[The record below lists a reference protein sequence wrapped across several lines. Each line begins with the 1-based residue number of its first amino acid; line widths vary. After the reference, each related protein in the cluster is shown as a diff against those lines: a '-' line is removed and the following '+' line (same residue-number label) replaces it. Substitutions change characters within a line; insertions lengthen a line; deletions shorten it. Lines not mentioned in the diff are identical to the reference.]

1 MTDSDAPDAVKEYC
15 NAFSLEGE
23 TALITGGGTG
33 LGLGMAK
40 CFVAAGARVILVGRR
55 ASVLKDAC
63 RSLGAQ
69 AQAVVADITDRSDR
83 DGTIAEAIA
92 ASSPVSILVNNAG
105 IHLKKTALETS
116 SDELQQVLETHVCA
130 AHALTRLVLPGMC
143 QRRHGSVLFMSSM
156 SALLGIPNIFAYS
169 TAKSAYLGMVR
180 ALAAETA
187 PDCVRVN
194 AIAPGWI
201 ETPMLRQAL
210 DSDPARTR
218 KILGRTPME
227 RFGIPAEIG
236 WTAVFLSSPAARFI
250 TGVVLPVDGGA
261 SIGF

>member
-1 MTDSDAPDAVKEYC
+1 MTDSSAPSSVKEHIA
-15 NAFSLEGE
+15 AFSLEGE

-33 LGLGMAK
+33 LGFGIAQ
-40 CFVAAGARVILVGRR
+40 CFVASGARVLLVGRR
-55 ASVLKDAC
+55 ESVLNEAC

-69 AQAVVADITDRSDR
+69 AQAVVADITDPKDR
-83 DGTIAEAIA
+83 DGVLADAIA
-92 ASSPVSILVNNAG
+92 NSTPVSILVNNAG
-105 IHLKKTALETS
+105 IHLKKTAAETS
-116 SDELQQVLETHVCA
+116 PDELQQVLDTHVFA
-130 AHALTRLVLPGMC
+130 AHAITRLVLPGMC
-143 QRRHGSVLFMSSM
+143 ERRHGSVLFMSSM

-187 PDCVRVN
+187 KEGVRVN

-201 ETPMLRQAL
+201 ETPMLRLAL
-210 DSDPARTR
+210 DNDPARSQ

-227 RFGIPAEIG
+227 RFGVPTEIG
-236 WTAVFLSSPAARFI
+236 WTAVFLASPAASFI